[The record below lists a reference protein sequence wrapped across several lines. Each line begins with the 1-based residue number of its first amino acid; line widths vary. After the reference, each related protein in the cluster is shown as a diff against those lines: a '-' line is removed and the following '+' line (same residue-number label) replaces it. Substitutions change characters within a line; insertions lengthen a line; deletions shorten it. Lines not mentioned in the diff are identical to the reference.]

1 MPDVPKT
8 VRATRRSENRQRG
21 KIVPTRFLP
30 DEHAELEA
38 RAAEAGLSPSAY
50 LRACALGDAGPR
62 ARRSPTV
69 ERSLAAQAIAELN
82 KAGSNLNQIARA
94 VNMEQWPGT
103 PQMTAAAE
111 AVKQAAN
118 RILESF
124 GYRVHDR
131 ERESP
136 Q

>member
-1 MPDVPKT
+1 MSDAVKKIRNTP
-8 VRATRRSENRQRG
+8 RSENRQRG

-30 DEHAELEA
+30 EEHAELEA
-38 RAAEAGLSPSAY
+38 RAAAAGLSPSAY

-103 PQMTAAAE
+103 SSVTAAAD
-111 AVKQAAN
+111 AVRQAAQQ
-118 RILESF
+118 ILHAF
-124 GYRVHDR
+124 GYKTHDR
-131 ERESP
+131 QGQSP

>member
-1 MPDVPKT
+1 MSDAPKKIRNT
-8 VRATRRSENRQRG
+8 PRSEARQRAAR
-21 KIVPTRFLP
+21 VTVRFLP

-38 RAAEAGLSPSAY
+38 RAAAAGLSPSAY

-62 ARRSPTV
+62 ARHSPTV

-103 PQMTAAAE
+103 SSVTAAAD
-111 AVKQAAN
+111 AVKRAATQILQA
-118 RILESF
+118 F
-124 GYRVHDR
+124 GYKTHD
-131 ERESP
+131 SQGQPP

>member
-1 MPDVPKT
+1 MSDAVKKI
-8 VRATRRSENRQRG
+8 RATPRSEARQRAAR
-21 KIVPTRFLP
+21 VTVRFLP
-30 DEHAELEA
+30 EEHAELEA
-38 RAAEAGLSPSAY
+38 RASAAGLSPSAY

-103 PQMTAAAE
+103 SSVTAAAD
-111 AVKQAAN
+111 AVKQAAIQ
-118 RILESF
+118 ILQSF
-124 GYRVHDR
+124 GYKTHD
-131 ERESP
+131 SQGQPP

>member
-1 MPDVPKT
+1 MSDT
-8 VRATRRSENRQRG
+8 VKKIRATPRSENRQRG

-30 DEHAELEA
+30 EEHAELEA
-38 RAAEAGLSPSAY
+38 RAAAAGLSPSAY

-103 PQMTAAAE
+103 SSVTAAAD
-111 AVKQAAN
+111 AVKQAAVQ
-118 RILESF
+118 ILQSF
-124 GYRVHDR
+124 GYKTHD
-131 ERESP
+131 SQGQPP

>member
-1 MPDVPKT
+1 MSDAPKKI
-8 VRATRRSENRQRG
+8 RATPRSETRQRG

-38 RAAEAGLSPSAY
+38 RAAAAGLSPSAY

-94 VNMEQWPGT
+94 VNMEQWPGSSSMIEAT
-103 PQMTAAAE
+103 D
-111 AVKQAAN
+111 AVKRAATMILQA
-118 RILESF
+118 F
-124 GYRVHDR
+124 GYKIHDR
-131 ERESP
+131 QGKPP

>member
-1 MPDVPKT
+1 MSDAVKKI
-8 VRATRRSENRQRG
+8 RATPRSEARQRAAR
-21 KIVPTRFLP
+21 VTVRFLP
-30 DEHAELEA
+30 EEHAELEA
-38 RAAEAGLSPSAY
+38 RAAAAGLSPSAY

-103 PQMTAAAE
+103 SSVTAAAD
-111 AVKQAAN
+111 AVKQAAIQ
-118 RILESF
+118 ILQSF
-124 GYRVHDR
+124 GYKTHD
-131 ERESP
+131 SQGKPP

>member
-1 MPDVPKT
+1 MSDAVKKI
-8 VRATRRSENRQRG
+8 RATPRSEARQRAAR
-21 KIVPTRFLP
+21 VTVRFLP

-38 RAAEAGLSPSAY
+38 RASAAGLSPSAY

-103 PQMTAAAE
+103 SSVTAAAD
-111 AVKQAAN
+111 AVKQAAIQ
-118 RILESF
+118 ILQSF
-124 GYRVHDR
+124 GYKTHD
-131 ERESP
+131 SQGQPP

>member
-1 MPDVPKT
+1 MSDAVKKI
-8 VRATRRSENRQRG
+8 RATPRSENRQRG

-30 DEHAELEA
+30 EEHAELEA
-38 RAAEAGLSPSAY
+38 RAAAAVLSPSAY

-103 PQMTAAAE
+103 SSVTAAAD
-111 AVKQAAN
+111 AVKQAAIQ
-118 RILESF
+118 ILQSF
-124 GYRVHDR
+124 GYKTHD
-131 ERESP
+131 SQGQPP

>member
-1 MPDVPKT
+1 MSDAPKKIRNT
-8 VRATRRSENRQRG
+8 PRSEARQRAAR
-21 KIVPTRFLP
+21 VTVRFLP

-38 RAAEAGLSPSAY
+38 RASAAGLSPSAY

-69 ERSLAAQAIAELN
+69 ERSLAAHAIADLN

-94 VNMEQWPGT
+94 VNMEQWPGSSSMIEAT
-103 PQMTAAAE
+103 E
-111 AVKQAAN
+111 AVKRAATMILQA
-118 RILESF
+118 F
-124 GYRVHDR
+124 GYKTHD
-131 ERESP
+131 SQGKPP

>member
-1 MPDVPKT
+1 MSDAPKKI
-8 VRATRRSENRQRG
+8 RATPRSEARQRAAR
-21 KIVPTRFLP
+21 VTVRFLP
-30 DEHAELEA
+30 EEHIELEA
-38 RAAEAGLSPSAY
+38 RAAAAGLSPSAY

-103 PQMTAAAE
+103 SSVTAAAD
-111 AVKQAAN
+111 AVKRAATQ
-118 RILESF
+118 ILQSF
-124 GYRVHDR
+124 GYKTHDCQGK
-131 ERESP
+131 SP